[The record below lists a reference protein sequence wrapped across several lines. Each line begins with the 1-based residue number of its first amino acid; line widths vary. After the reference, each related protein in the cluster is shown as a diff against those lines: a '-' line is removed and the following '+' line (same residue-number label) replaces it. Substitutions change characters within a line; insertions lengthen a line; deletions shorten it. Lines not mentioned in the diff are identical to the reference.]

1 MSSSTQELALR
12 YGQAWAEHDP
22 DAIAALHTEDSVF
35 HMHDI
40 AEPACGR
47 DAVRDAVAG
56 VLEQSPDLRFERKRV
71 MFGTDHF
78 VTEYEMSGT
87 VDGKPFACDG
97 ADVFTLRDGLV
108 ARKDSYVDWLAFQR
122 QVGVD
127 LNAVT

>member
-56 VLEQSPDLRFERKRV
+56 VLEQSPDLRFEPIRV